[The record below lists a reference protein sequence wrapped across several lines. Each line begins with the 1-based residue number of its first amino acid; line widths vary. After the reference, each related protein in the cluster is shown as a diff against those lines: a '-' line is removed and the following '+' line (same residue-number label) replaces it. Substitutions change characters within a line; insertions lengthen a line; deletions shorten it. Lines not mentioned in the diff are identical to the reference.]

1 MAEATRGRFRIT
13 TDVEAFD
20 VDAVHAYLTRS
31 FWAAGIPRAL
41 VEKSLRDSLSWG
53 LFDGD
58 RQIGFAR
65 MVTDRAT
72 FAYLCDVYVLEEYRG
87 QGLGKWL
94 MDEVM
99 AHPDMQGLRRIMLV
113 TRDAH
118 GLYERHGFTPPHNP
132 ERHMEIF
139 RPGLYKKNAAIAGSF
154 RLASESGRESIRWE
168 VRERRETRLGP
179 ALRCDVSLAGAYF
192 GEGLADTT
200 ATAPAS
206 GVPGES
212 ADDAPMRP
220 VPGAPDYLL
229 VFRNFMVGLAEMTL
243 LHAYLDEWLR
253 LSASEQASHPLGIDC
268 TLGSLFDQSLVLAI
282 GRRADVLS
290 GGLPVAT
297 LRFVAG
303 RTEGEMSFVAGPAAL
318 REFSRGLAACLA

>member
-1 MAEATRGRFRIT
+1 MADALRGHFRIT

-20 VDAVHAYLTRS
+20 VDAIHAYLTRS
-31 FWAAGIPRAL
+31 FWAAGIPKQV

-53 LFDGD
+53 LFDGE

-99 AHPDMQGLRRIMLV
+99 AHPEMQGLRRIMLV

-139 RPGLYKKNAAIAGSF
+139 RPGFYKQDAPAGTAGGF

-179 ALRCDVSLAGAYF
+179 ALRCDVSLTGAYF
-192 GEGLADTT
+192 GEGLAD
-200 ATAPAS
+200 APA
-206 GVPGES
+206 
-212 ADDAPMRP
+212 RP

-229 VFRNFMVGLAEMTL
+229 VFAEMTRL
-243 LHAYLDEWLR
+243 QSHLDVWLS
-253 LSASEQASHPLGIDC
+253 LPASEQAGHPLGIDC

-282 GRRADVLS
+282 GPRADVLS

-318 REFSRGLAACLA
+318 QELSRGLAACAFSFPPRDS

>member
-1 MAEATRGRFRIT
+1 MSEVTRGRYRIT
-13 TDVEAFD
+13 SDVAAFD
-20 VDAVHAYLTRS
+20 VDAIHAYLTRS
-31 FWAAGIPRAL
+31 FWATGISKAL
-41 VEKSLRDSLSWG
+41 VLKGLRGSLSFA
-53 LFDGD
+53 LCDGKT
-58 RQIGFAR
+58 QIGFAR
-65 MVTDRAT
+65 LITDRAT

-99 AHPDMQGLRRIMLV
+99 AHPDLQGLRRIMLV

-118 GLYERHGFTPPHNP
+118 GLYERHGFAPPQNP

-139 RPGLYKKNAAIAGSF
+139 RHGIYRKDAAAPVTAF

-179 ALRCDVSLAGAYF
+179 ALRCDVSLTGCYF
-192 GEGLADTT
+192 GEGLAET
-200 ATAPAS
+200 PAS
-206 GVPGES
+206 KV
-212 ADDAPMRP
+212 
-220 VPGAPDYLL
+220 PDYLM
-229 VFRNFMVGLAEMTL
+229 VFRNFMVGLAEMARL
-243 LHAYLDEWLR
+243 QAHLDEWLG
-253 LSASEQASHPLGIDC
+253 LSASEQAGHPLGIDC

-282 GRRADVLS
+282 GQRKDVLS

-318 REFSRGLAACLA
+318 RELARGLAGCL

>member
-1 MAEATRGRFRIT
+1 MADALRGRFRIT

-20 VDAVHAYLTRS
+20 VDAIHAYLTRS

-53 LFDGD
+53 LFDRE

-72 FAYLCDVYVLEEYRG
+72 YAYLCDVYVLEEYRG

-99 AHPDMQGLRRIMLV
+99 AHSDTQGLRRIMLV

-139 RPGLYKKNAAIAGSF
+139 RPGLYRQDAAAGAAGAF

-179 ALRCDVSLAGAYF
+179 ALRCDVSLTGAYF
-192 GEGLADTT
+192 GEGLAD
-200 ATAPAS
+200 AP
-206 GVPGES
+206 G
-212 ADDAPMRP
+212 DDAPVRP
-220 VPGAPDYLL
+220 VSGAPDYLL

-268 TLGSLFDQSLVLAI
+268 TLGSLFDQNLVLAI
-282 GRRADVLS
+282 GSRTDVLS

-318 REFSRGLAACLA
+318 RELSRGLAACLA

>member
-1 MAEATRGRFRIT
+1 MADTIRDRFRIT

-20 VDAVHAYLTRS
+20 VDAIHAYLTRS
-31 FWAAGIPRAL
+31 FWAAGISRVL

-72 FAYLCDVYVLEEYRG
+72 FAYLCDVYILEEYRG

-132 ERHMEIF
+132 ERHMEVF
-139 RPGLYKKNAAIAGSF
+139 RPGLYRQAAVAGRF

-179 ALRCDVSLAGAYF
+179 ALRCDVSLTGAYF
-192 GEGLADTT
+192 GEGLAD
-200 ATAPAS
+200 AP
-206 GVPGES
+206 V
-212 ADDAPMRP
+212 RP

-229 VFRNFMVGLAEMTL
+229 VFRNFMVGLAEMNRLQT
-243 LHAYLDEWLR
+243 HLDEWLR

-282 GRRADVLS
+282 GQRADVLS

-318 REFSRGLAACLA
+318 QELSRGLASCL

>member
-1 MAEATRGRFRIT
+1 MPDATRGRFRIT
-13 TDVEAFD
+13 TDARAFD
-20 VDAVHAYLTRS
+20 LDAIHAYLTRS
-31 FWAAGIPRAL
+31 FWAAGISRGL
-41 VEKSLRDSLSWG
+41 VERSLRDALSWG
-53 LFDGD
+53 LFDGT
-58 RQIGFAR
+58 RQVGFAR

-72 FAYLCDVYVLEEYRG
+72 FAWLCDVYVLEEYRG

-139 RPGLYKKNAAIAGSF
+139 RPGLYKKDAAGAGVASAGAF

-168 VRERRETRLGP
+168 IRERRDTRLGP
-179 ALRCDVSLAGAYF
+179 ALRCDVSLTGCYF
-192 GEGLADTT
+192 GEGLADT
-200 ATAPAS
+200 P
-206 GVPGES
+206 
-212 ADDAPMRP
+212 ADDAPVRP
-220 VPGAPDYLL
+220 VPGAPDYLM
-229 VFRNFMVGLAEMTL
+229 VFRNFMVGLAEMTRL
-243 LHAYLDEWLR
+243 QAHLDTWLA
-253 LSASEQASHPLGIDC
+253 LSPREQASHPLGIDC

-282 GRRADVLS
+282 GQRADVLS

-303 RTEGEMSFVAGPAAL
+303 RTEGEISLVAGPTAL
-318 REFSRGLAACLA
+318 RELSRGLAACL